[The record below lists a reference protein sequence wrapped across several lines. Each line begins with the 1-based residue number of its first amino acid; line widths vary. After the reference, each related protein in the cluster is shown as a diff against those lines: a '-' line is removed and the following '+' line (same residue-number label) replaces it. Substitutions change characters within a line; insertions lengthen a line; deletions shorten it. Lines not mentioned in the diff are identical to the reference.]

1 MSLLLLL
8 TENENG
14 ISFVTIILI
23 PDSESRPHMVYWEY
37 QLLGVGVYIYA
48 RIASLSGTHRWQE

>member
-23 PDSESRPHMVYWEY
+23 PDSESRLHMVYWEY
-37 QLLGVGVYIYA
+37 QLLGVGVYICKN
-48 RIASLSGTHRWQE
+48 S